1 MNVINLSGEIGW
13 DIIPANVKKEL
24 FAFNGQDVETHI
36 ASPGGFVFDGI
47 ELFNAYRDYKRQFP
61 NAQMML
67 TIKGLAASMASYFAM
82 NPAFD
87 LVAAEDNAVFMIH
100 NAWMGVIGDYQDLE
114 KAAEILYGLDNMLN
128 SAYSKKTGKSKEEI
142 KKLMDAETWYFGSEI
157 KNAGFIDEIISTDN
171 KKEKASA
178 IIDSKIKMKALE
190 EKLKNKEDE
199 FEKIAAMIS
208 THPALNAGKNNLE
221 VVTMSL
227 KKLLEENPA
236 AKIEFDKEIKDSKKA
251 GYDEGKADMIAV
263 NKKAAVFANSKDY
276 PEQIKGVAL
285 AVMQGE
291 KSMETL

>member
-13 DIIPANVKKEL
+13 DIIPADVKKEL

-114 KAAEILYGLDNMLN
+114 KATEILYGLDNMLN
-128 SAYSKKTGKSKEEI
+128 SAYSRKTGKSKEEI
-142 KKLMDAETWYFGSEI
+142 KKLMDTESWYFGSEI
-157 KNAGFIDEIISTDN
+157 KDAGLS
-171 KKEKASA
+171 
-178 IIDSKIKMKALE
+178 
-190 EKLKNKEDE
+190 
-199 FEKIAAMIS
+199 
-208 THPALNAGKNNLE
+208 
-221 VVTMSL
+221 
-227 KKLLEENPA
+227 
-236 AKIEFDKEIKDSKKA
+236 
-251 GYDEGKADMIAV
+251 
-263 NKKAAVFANSKDY
+263 
-276 PEQIKGVAL
+276 
-285 AVMQGE
+285 
-291 KSMETL
+291 